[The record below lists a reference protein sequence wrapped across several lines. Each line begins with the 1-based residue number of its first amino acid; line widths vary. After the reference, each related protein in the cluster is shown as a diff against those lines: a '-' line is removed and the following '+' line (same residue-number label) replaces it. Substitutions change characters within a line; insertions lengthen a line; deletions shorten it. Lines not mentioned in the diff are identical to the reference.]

1 MLINRICSD
10 KQFKQS
16 VQSLLNVQRSS
27 AGLVSTE
34 GEFHSVAVMM
44 QTELSMLE
52 SMTILQ
58 LGARV
63 NVTSA
68 STLHYIGNAVMTV
81 DY

>member
-34 GEFHSVAVMM
+34 GVFHSVAVMM

-52 SMTILQ
+52 STTILQ
-58 LGARV
+58 LGPRV